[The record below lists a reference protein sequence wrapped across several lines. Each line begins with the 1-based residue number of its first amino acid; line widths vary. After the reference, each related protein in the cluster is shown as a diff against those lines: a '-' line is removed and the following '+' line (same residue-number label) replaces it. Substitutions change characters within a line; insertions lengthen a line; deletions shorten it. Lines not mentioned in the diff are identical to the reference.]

1 VYTGFLDVAN
11 QTLAREG
18 WQGLYKGL
26 VPTLAKVVPAVSISY
41 VVSRCRIGAG
51 FLLTIAL
58 HRFTNTASDPCTLLD
73 SIESYNEQ
81 PYIRAFDVRC
91 TNDDTRTDFNRLFT
105 CDIPHVYPMCGRD
118 VLIMANRRY
127 AIGGNQL
134 GSQLSVP
141 SPHGL
146 VHSKPFRWA
155 EVRKRSSRRHISPS
169 VKFPLRVGRLS
180 TETQP
185 CRRTWI
191 CRNLLPR

>member
-1 VYTGFLDVAN
+1 MLILFVSSAINLLRTRLQASGSPGHPTVYTGFLDVAN

-41 VVSRCRIGAG
+41 VVSRCQIGVG
-51 FLLTIAL
+51 FPLTIAL

-81 PYIRAFDVRC
+81 PYIRAPDVRC
-91 TNDDTRTDFNRLFT
+91 TNDDTRTDLKRLFT
-105 CDIPHVYPMCGRD
+105 CDIPPVHVWEGST
-118 VLIMANRRY
+118 VLIRMANRRHV
-127 AIGGNQL
+127 IGGNQL

-146 VHSKPFRWA
+146 VRSKPFR
-155 EVRKRSSRRHISPS
+155 
-169 VKFPLRVGRLS
+169 
-180 TETQP
+180 
-185 CRRTWI
+185 
-191 CRNLLPR
+191 